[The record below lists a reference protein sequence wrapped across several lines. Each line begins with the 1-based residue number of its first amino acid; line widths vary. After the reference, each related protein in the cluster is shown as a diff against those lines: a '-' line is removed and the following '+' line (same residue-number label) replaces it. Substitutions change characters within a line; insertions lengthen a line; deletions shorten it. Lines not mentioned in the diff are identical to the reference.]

1 MVESVYEDGK
11 ECFVLWIIVVQ
22 LASSNYTHKGKKD
35 YIQVYAV
42 MTFEVVQSVQFDNN
56 VVFL

>member
-35 YIQVYAV
+35 YI
-42 MTFEVVQSVQFDNN
+42 
-56 VVFL
+56 